1 MQSIAKILLYAQ
13 KNKAS
18 DVHLA
23 SGNPPSFRIDG
34 EMRRIGSMESLTN
47 EQVESM
53 LEQITTKEQREH
65 YSKNLELDFAI
76 QISKDARF
84 RVNAFKNINGSA
96 IVLREIPMIVKS
108 LEELNTPLAIREL
121 TKVKKGLILV
131 VGATGSGKSTT
142 LAAMIDSIN
151 INYHKHI
158 ITVEDPVE
166 FVHHPKKSIINQ
178 REIGASTKSFANA
191 LRGALRENPD
201 VILVGEM
208 RDKETIE
215 LALTAAETGHL
226 VFGTLHTNSAASTV
240 NRIVDVFAPEEKDG
254 IRSALANSMCA
265 VISQSLL
272 KKNGGGRCAVF
283 EIMIANNSI
292 RNLIR
297 EDKIAQINSIIELN
311 QKLGMCLMASS
322 LRNLFETGLIS
333 QETYE
338 FELSNN
344 RMIN

>member
-18 DVHLA
+18 DVHLS

-34 EMRRIGSMESLTN
+34 EMSRVGSMDSLTN
-47 EQVESM
+47 DQVESM
-53 LEQITTKEQREH
+53 LEQITTQEQREYYH
-65 YSKNLELDFAI
+65 NNLELDFAI

-96 IVLREIPMIVKS
+96 IVLREIPMIIRS
-108 LEELNTPLAIREL
+108 LEELKTPLAVREL

-142 LAAMIDSIN
+142 LAAMIDN
-151 INYHKHI
+151 INNHQHKHI

-166 FVHHPKKSIINQ
+166 FLHHPKKSIINQ
-178 REIGASTKSFANA
+178 REVGSSTKSFANA

-208 RDKETIE
+208 RDKETIK

-272 KKNGGGRCAVF
+272 KKNSGGRCAAF

-297 EDKIAQINSIIELN
+297 EDKIAQINSIIELS

-338 FELSNN
+338 LELSNN
-344 RMIN
+344 KIIN

>member
-13 KNKAS
+13 KNRAS
-18 DVHLA
+18 DVHLG

-47 EQVESM
+47 DQVESM
-53 LEQITTKEQREH
+53 LEQITTQEQREH
-65 YSKNLELDFAI
+65 YCKNLELDFVI

-96 IVLREIPMIVKS
+96 IVLREIPMIIKS
-108 LEELNTPLAIREL
+108 LEELNTPPVVKEL

-151 INYHKHI
+151 NNQHKHI

-178 REIGASTKSFANA
+178 REVGTNTKSFSNA

-226 VFGTLHTNSAASTV
+226 VFGTLHTNSASSTV
-240 NRIVDVFAPEEKDG
+240 NRIVDIFAPEEKDS
-254 IRSALANSMCA
+254 IRSTLANSMCA

-272 KKNGGGRCAVF
+272 KKEGGGRCAAF

-322 LRNLFETGLIS
+322 LKHLFETGLIS
-333 QETYE
+333 QETYNIE
-338 FELSNN
+338 SSNN
-344 RMIN
+344 TI